1 MTIPRILAKMTNK
14 LNSVGVSI
22 TAVVGTMW
30 VAVSFACLALVS
42 LPGAI
47 STGDPVIIVAWV
59 AQTFLQLI
67 LLPIIMVGQTA
78 QGAKTEKRDQET
90 HDVVMAAHL
99 ETLELLKEV
108 KELHDRK

>member
-1 MTIPRILAKMTNK
+1 MTTK
-14 LNSVGVSI
+14 LNSVGVKI
-22 TAVVGTMW
+22 TAIVGTMW
-30 VAVSFACLALVS
+30 IAVSFACLALVS
-42 LPGAI
+42 FPGAV

-67 LLPIIMVGQTA
+67 LLPIIMVGQNA

-108 KELHDRK
+108 RELHDRK